1 MRITKDKTKESKNNM
16 NGLEI
21 FQSEEFGQVRTISI
35 DGEPWFDG
43 KEWQYPLNTVTTKS
57 N

>member
-21 FQSEEFGQVRTISI
+21 FQNEEFGQVRTISI
-35 DGEPWFDG
+35 DGEP
-43 KEWQYPLNTVTTKS
+43 
-57 N
+57 